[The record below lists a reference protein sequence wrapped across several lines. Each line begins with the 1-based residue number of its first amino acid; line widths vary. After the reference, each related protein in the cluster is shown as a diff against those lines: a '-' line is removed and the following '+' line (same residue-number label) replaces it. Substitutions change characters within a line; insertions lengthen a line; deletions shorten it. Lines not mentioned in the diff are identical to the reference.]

1 MNYDKQDLGETIKTL
16 RKLHNISQEKL
27 ADRAE
32 LSQQQISR
40 IELGLNTP
48 KLETLIK
55 LSKALRVSIEVIINT
70 NNKGMDRRDLIIL
83 EKIKLLNEGNRN
95 KVLGYIDALLDKRI

>member
-1 MNYDKQDLGETIKTL
+1 MNYNKQDLGETIKTL

-95 KVLGYIDALLDKRI
+95 KVLGYIDALLDRRI

>member
-1 MNYDKQDLGETIKTL
+1 MNYNKQDLGETIKTL

-83 EKIKLLNEGNRN
+83 EKIKFLSEGDRN
-95 KVLGYIDALLDKRI
+95 KVLGYIDALLDRRI

>member
-1 MNYDKQDLGETIKTL
+1 MNYNKQDLGETIKTL
-16 RKLHNISQEKL
+16 RKLHNISQEIL

-95 KVLGYIDALLDKRI
+95 KVLGYIDALLDRRI

>member
-1 MNYDKQDLGETIKTL
+1 MNYNKQGLGETIKTL

-70 NNKGMDRRDLIIL
+70 NNNGIDRRDLIIL
-83 EKIKLLNEGNRN
+83 EKIKLLNEGNRK
-95 KVLGYIDALLDKRI
+95 KVLGYIDALLDRRI

>member
-1 MNYDKQDLGETIKTL
+1 MNYNKQDLGETIKTL

-70 NNKGMDRRDLIIL
+70 NNKGMDRGDLMIL
-83 EKIKLLNEGNRN
+83 EKIKLLNEGNRTT
-95 KVLGYIDALLDKRI
+95 VLGYIDALLDRRI

>member
-1 MNYDKQDLGETIKTL
+1 MNYNKQDLGETIKTL

-70 NNKGMDRRDLIIL
+70 NNKGMDRGDLMIL

-95 KVLGYIDALLDKRI
+95 KVLGYIDALLDRRI

>member
-1 MNYDKQDLGETIKTL
+1 MNYNNKDLGKTIKKL

-27 ADRAE
+27 AERAE

-48 KLETLIK
+48 KIETLIK
-55 LSKALRVSIEVIINT
+55 LSEALHVSIDVIINT
-70 NNKGMDRRDLIIL
+70 NNKGMDRRDLMIL
-83 EKIKLLNEGNRN
+83 ERIKLLNEGDRN
-95 KVLGYIDALLDKRI
+95 KVLGYIDALLDRRI

>member
-70 NNKGMDRRDLIIL
+70 NNNGIDRRDLIIL
-83 EKIKLLNEGNRN
+83 EKIKLLSEGDKN
-95 KVLGYIDALLDKRI
+95 KVLGYIDALLDRRI

>member
-1 MNYDKQDLGETIKTL
+1 MNYNKQDLGETIKTL

-70 NNKGMDRRDLIIL
+70 NNNGIDRRDLIIL
-83 EKIKLLNEGNRN
+83 EKIKFLSEGDRN
-95 KVLGYIDALLDKRI
+95 KVLGYIDALLDRRI

>member
-1 MNYDKQDLGETIKTL
+1 MNYNKQNLGETIKTL

-95 KVLGYIDALLDKRI
+95 KVLGYIDALLDRRI

>member
-1 MNYDKQDLGETIKTL
+1 MNYNKQDLGETIKTL

-32 LSQQQISR
+32 LSQQQLSR

-48 KLETLIK
+48 KIETLIK
-55 LSKALRVSIEVIINT
+55 LSEALHVSIEVIVNT
-70 NNKGMDRRDLIIL
+70 NNKGMDRRELMIL

-95 KVLGYIDALLDKRI
+95 KVLGYIDALLDRRI